1 MLRRPLDLYV
11 IVDTAVAGDRDPV
24 ALAAAAI
31 AGGATAIQLRA
42 KDLPTVR
49 QVAVARALADLA
61 RRHAVLFI
69 VNDRLDVALA
79 VEADG
84 VHLGWE
90 DLPPAD
96 ARRLLGP
103 ERVLGVSAGNL
114 EEARAAL
121 AAGADYLGV
130 GPIFPTR
137 TKADAGEA
145 IGLEGL
151 RAIRALSPVPIVAI
165 GGITAENA
173 AAVIAA
179 GADGVAVISAVLL
192 APDPTAAARRLRQ
205 VIDEARRA
213 RG

>member
-1 MLRRPLDLYV
+1 VLRRPLDLYV

-31 AGGATAIQLRA
+31 AGGATALQLRA

-151 RAIRALSPVPIVAI
+151 RAIRALSSVPIVAI

>member
-31 AGGATAIQLRA
+31 AGGATALQLRA

-145 IGLEGL
+145 IDLEGL

>member
-145 IGLEGL
+145 IGLAGL

>member
-31 AGGATAIQLRA
+31 AGGATALQLRA

>member
-90 DLPPAD
+90 DLPPAE

>member
-31 AGGATAIQLRA
+31 AGGATALQLRA

-151 RAIRALSPVPIVAI
+151 RAIRALSSVPIVAI

>member
-1 MLRRPLDLYV
+1 VLRRPLDLYV